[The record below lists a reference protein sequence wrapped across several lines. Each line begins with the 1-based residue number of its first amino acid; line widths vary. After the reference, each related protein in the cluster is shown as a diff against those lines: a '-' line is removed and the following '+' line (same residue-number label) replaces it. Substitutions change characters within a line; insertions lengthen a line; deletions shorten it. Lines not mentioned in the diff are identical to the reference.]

1 MEYFGLTDK
10 GRVRPTNQDIFQIEA
25 REDNQTALLVVCD
38 GMGGANAGNVASR
51 FAAQSFIES
60 AGDALSGTLD
70 ETARQNLLTQ
80 ALKQANETVFSLAGR
95 QPEFRGMGTTLV
107 AALIQGDCAT
117 VINVGDSRA
126 YRFDG
131 EAMHQISEDHSYV
144 EEMRRRGKITEADA
158 RTHPQKILITRAV
171 GVEPCVEGDL
181 FEVRLNEK
189 DMLLL
194 CSDGLTGM
202 AEDSRIAE
210 VLAKYGSE
218 HNDVHI
224 TMISDN
230 ITNLYEKLKT
240 YELDFAIVEGR
251 LPAEGFNTLLLDT
264 DSLVLVVANTNRL
277 AKKTMVTVNELKKEK
292 LILRLPDSGTR
303 NLFLSHLE
311 SNNMS
316 LRDFNVILEVDN
328 IATIKDLI
336 RRGFGVSILA
346 KSACLDELKKGKI
359 TVLPVEN
366 LSMTREINI
375 VYHSTFGY
383 MDILQGIIR
392 LYNETVRMYRS

>member
-1 MEYFGLTDK
+1 
-10 GRVRPTNQDIFQIEA
+10 
-25 REDNQTALLVVCD
+25 
-38 GMGGANAGNVASR
+38 MGGANAGNVASR

-158 RTHPQKILITRAV
+158 RTHPQKNLINRAV
-171 GVEPCVEGDL
+171 GDL

-210 VLAKYGSE
+210 VLANAPTLELAG
-218 HNDVHI
+218 DALLQLALDGGGR
-224 TMISDN
+224 DN
-230 ITNLYEKLKT
+230 ITVAL
-240 YELDFAIVEGR
+240 F
-251 LPAEGFNTLLLDT
+251 TLG
-264 DSLVLVVANTNRL
+264 
-277 AKKTMVTVNELKKEK
+277 KK
-292 LILRLPDSGTR
+292 
-303 NLFLSHLE
+303 
-311 SNNMS
+311 
-316 LRDFNVILEVDN
+316 
-328 IATIKDLI
+328 
-336 RRGFGVSILA
+336 
-346 KSACLDELKKGKI
+346 
-359 TVLPVEN
+359 
-366 LSMTREINI
+366 
-375 VYHSTFGY
+375 
-383 MDILQGIIR
+383 QGA
-392 LYNETVRMYRS
+392 

>member
-158 RTHPQKILITRAV
+158 RTHPQKNLITRAV
-171 GVEPCVEGDL
+171 GVEPHAEGDL
-181 FEVRLNEK
+181 FEVRLTEK

-194 CSDGLTGM
+194 CSDGLTNMVLVEPG
-202 AEDSRIAE
+202 RIRVERA
-210 VLAKYGSE
+210 
-218 HNDVHI
+218 DCPDQICVHQGY
-224 TMISDN
+224 ISDGSQP
-230 ITNLYEKLKT
+230 
-240 YELDFAIVEGR
+240 IVC
-251 LPAEGFNTLLLDT
+251 LP
-264 DSLVLVVANTNRL
+264 NRL
-277 AKKTMVTVNELKKEK
+277 IIQIQGGGDA
-292 LILRLPDSGTR
+292 
-303 NLFLSHLE
+303 
-311 SNNMS
+311 
-316 LRDFNVILEVDN
+316 
-328 IATIKDLI
+328 
-336 RRGFGVSILA
+336 
-346 KSACLDELKKGKI
+346 LDAAAG
-359 TVLPVEN
+359 
-366 LSMTREINI
+366 
-375 VYHSTFGY
+375 
-383 MDILQGIIR
+383 
-392 LYNETVRMYRS
+392 

>member
-158 RTHPQKILITRAV
+158 RTHSQKNLITRAV

-210 VLAKYGSE
+210 VLANAPTLELAG
-218 HNDVHI
+218 DALLQLALDGGGR
-224 TMISDN
+224 DN
-230 ITNLYEKLKT
+230 ITVAL
-240 YELDFAIVEGR
+240 F
-251 LPAEGFNTLLLDT
+251 TLG
-264 DSLVLVVANTNRL
+264 
-277 AKKTMVTVNELKKEK
+277 KK
-292 LILRLPDSGTR
+292 
-303 NLFLSHLE
+303 
-311 SNNMS
+311 
-316 LRDFNVILEVDN
+316 
-328 IATIKDLI
+328 
-336 RRGFGVSILA
+336 
-346 KSACLDELKKGKI
+346 
-359 TVLPVEN
+359 
-366 LSMTREINI
+366 
-375 VYHSTFGY
+375 
-383 MDILQGIIR
+383 QGA
-392 LYNETVRMYRS
+392 

>member
-25 REDNQTALLVVCD
+25 REDNRTALLVVCD

-158 RTHPQKILITRAV
+158 HSLYDL
-171 GVEPCVEGDL
+171 GVEIQLTLGQADRGRADCTANLQCQMTCTAAHNLYNRAALVGTFPDGNSALMLVCTRLRHVEGTQWGS
-181 FEVRLNEK
+181 K
-189 DMLLL
+189 
-194 CSDGLTGM
+194 
-202 AEDSRIAE
+202 
-210 VLAKYGSE
+210 KY
-218 HNDVHI
+218 
-224 TMISDN
+224 M
-230 ITNLYEKLKT
+230 
-240 YELDFAIVEGR
+240 
-251 LPAEGFNTLLLDT
+251 NT
-264 DSLVLVVANTNRL
+264 
-277 AKKTMVTVNELKKEK
+277 K
-292 LILRLPDSGTR
+292 
-303 NLFLSHLE
+303 HLE
-311 SNNMS
+311 TA
-316 LRDFNVILEVDN
+316 LDDAF
-328 IATIKDLI
+328 IA
-336 RRGFGVSILA
+336 G
-346 KSACLDELKKGKI
+346 
-359 TVLPVEN
+359 
-366 LSMTREINI
+366 
-375 VYHSTFGY
+375 
-383 MDILQGIIR
+383 
-392 LYNETVRMYRS
+392 

>member
-25 REDNQTALLVVCD
+25 REDNRTALLVVCD

-144 EEMRRRGKITEADA
+144 EEMRRRGKIT
-158 RTHPQKILITRAV
+158 RAV
-171 GVEPCVEGDL
+171 GVEPYVEGDL
-181 FEVRLNEK
+181 FEVRLTEK

-202 AEDSRIAE
+202 TEDSRIAE
-210 VLAKYGSE
+210 VLSNAPTLELAG
-218 HNDVHI
+218 DALLQLALDGGGR
-224 TMISDN
+224 DN
-230 ITNLYEKLKT
+230 ITVAL
-240 YELDFAIVEGR
+240 F
-251 LPAEGFNTLLLDT
+251 TLG
-264 DSLVLVVANTNRL
+264 
-277 AKKTMVTVNELKKEK
+277 KK
-292 LILRLPDSGTR
+292 
-303 NLFLSHLE
+303 
-311 SNNMS
+311 
-316 LRDFNVILEVDN
+316 
-328 IATIKDLI
+328 
-336 RRGFGVSILA
+336 
-346 KSACLDELKKGKI
+346 
-359 TVLPVEN
+359 
-366 LSMTREINI
+366 
-375 VYHSTFGY
+375 
-383 MDILQGIIR
+383 QGA
-392 LYNETVRMYRS
+392 

>member
-1 MEYFGLTDK
+1 MKACGITDVGLQ
-10 GRVRPTNQDIFQIEA
+10 RHENQDTFAVERGAADGQLIA
-25 REDNQTALLVVCD
+25 VVCD

-158 RTHPQKILITRAV
+158 RTHPQKNLITRAV
-171 GVEPCVEGDL
+171 GVEPYVEGDL

-210 VLAKYGSE
+210 VLATAPTLELAG
-218 HNDVHI
+218 DALLQLALDGGGR
-224 TMISDN
+224 DN
-230 ITNLYEKLKT
+230 ITVAL
-240 YELDFAIVEGR
+240 F
-251 LPAEGFNTLLLDT
+251 TLG
-264 DSLVLVVANTNRL
+264 
-277 AKKTMVTVNELKKEK
+277 KK
-292 LILRLPDSGTR
+292 
-303 NLFLSHLE
+303 
-311 SNNMS
+311 
-316 LRDFNVILEVDN
+316 
-328 IATIKDLI
+328 
-336 RRGFGVSILA
+336 
-346 KSACLDELKKGKI
+346 
-359 TVLPVEN
+359 
-366 LSMTREINI
+366 
-375 VYHSTFGY
+375 
-383 MDILQGIIR
+383 QGA
-392 LYNETVRMYRS
+392 

>member
-1 MEYFGLTDK
+1 MKACGITDVGLQ
-10 GRVRPTNQDIFQIEA
+10 RHENQDTFAVERGAADGQLIA
-25 REDNQTALLVVCD
+25 VVCD

-158 RTHPQKILITRAV
+158 RTHPQKNLITRAV
-171 GVEPCVEGDL
+171 GVEPYVEGDL
-181 FEVRLNEK
+181 LEVRLNEK

-210 VLAKYGSE
+210 VLANAPTLELAG
-218 HNDVHI
+218 DALLQLALDGGGR
-224 TMISDN
+224 DN
-230 ITNLYEKLKT
+230 ITVAL
-240 YELDFAIVEGR
+240 F
-251 LPAEGFNTLLLDT
+251 TLG
-264 DSLVLVVANTNRL
+264 
-277 AKKTMVTVNELKKEK
+277 KKQ
-292 LILRLPDSGTR
+292 
-303 NLFLSHLE
+303 
-311 SNNMS
+311 
-316 LRDFNVILEVDN
+316 
-328 IATIKDLI
+328 
-336 RRGFGVSILA
+336 GV
-346 KSACLDELKKGKI
+346 
-359 TVLPVEN
+359 
-366 LSMTREINI
+366 
-375 VYHSTFGY
+375 
-383 MDILQGIIR
+383 
-392 LYNETVRMYRS
+392 